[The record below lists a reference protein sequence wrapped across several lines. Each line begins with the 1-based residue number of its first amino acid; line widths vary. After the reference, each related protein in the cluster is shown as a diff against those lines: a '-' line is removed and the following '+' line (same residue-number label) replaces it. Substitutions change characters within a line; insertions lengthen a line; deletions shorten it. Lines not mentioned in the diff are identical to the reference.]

1 MALIGYA
8 RVSTSDQTTDSQR
21 DALTAAGCVKIF
33 TDEGVSGS
41 LRDRPALADALG
53 YLREGDT
60 LVVTKL
66 DRAGRSLANLL
77 TLISELSERGVG
89 FRSLGEAIDTN
100 TASGRL
106 LLHVLGAIAEFERDL
121 IRDRTRAG
129 LEAARSRGRTGGRPV
144 KVTPDKLE
152 AARLLIDG
160 GASVSAAA
168 EAVGVSR
175 ASLYRHFPKQ

>member
-8 RVSTSDQTTDSQR
+8 RVSTSDQTTDAQR
-21 DALTAAGCVKIF
+21 DALTTAGCIKIF
-33 TDEGVSGS
+33 ADEGVSGS
-41 LRDRPALADALG
+41 LRDRPALADALD

-77 TLISELSERGVG
+77 TLISTLAERGIA
-89 FRSLGEAIDTN
+89 FRSLGEAIDTS

-121 IRDRTRAG
+121 IRDRTQAG
-129 LEAARSRGRTGGRPV
+129 LESARRQGRTGGRPV
-144 KVTPDKLE
+144 KVTADKLE

-168 EAVGVSR
+168 KAVGVSR
-175 ASLYRHFPKQ
+175 ASLYRHFPQQ